1 MLADRG
7 TFGPVPYSP
16 PVARHPADDSPLAGQ
31 VALVTGASRGI
42 GAAIALRLA
51 DLGAHVE
58 TAERGTGFDLTDPA
72 AALRAVERL
81 DRLDMLVCNAGLV
94 QRKPLLDITLAHWQE
109 TLSLNLTAPFLMGQ
123 AAARL
128 FLAQGTA
135 GRIVHIASMRSFVA
149 GQQVAAY
156 AASKAGLVQ
165 LMKAQA
171 SEWAGHGI
179 RVNAVAPGWIVTEL
193 TEAWRATPE
202 ANASILDRVPAGRWG
217 EPAEIADAVAFL
229 CLPESRYVNGQ
240 VLAVDGG
247 YLTR

>member
-1 MLADRG
+1 M
-7 TFGPVPYSP
+7 
-16 PVARHPADDSPLAGQ
+16 ARHPADESPLAGQ

-42 GAAIALRLA
+42 GAAIAGRLA
-51 DLGAHVE
+51 ALGARVE
-58 TAERGTGFDLTDPA
+58 TAERTTGFDLADPA

-81 DRLDMLVCNAGLV
+81 DRLDILVCNAGLV
-94 QRKPLLDITLAHWQE
+94 HRGPILDMSLASWQE
-109 TLSLNLTAPFLMGQ
+109 TLSLNLTAPFVMGQ

-135 GRIVHIASMRSFVA
+135 GRIVHIASMRSFLA
-149 GQQVAAY
+149 GQNAAAY
-156 AASKAGLVQ
+156 AASKTGLVQ

-171 SEWAGHGI
+171 SEWAQHGI
-179 RVNAVAPGWIVTEL
+179 RVNAVAPGWIATDL
-193 TEAWRATPE
+193 TAAWRATPE

-217 EPAEIADAVAFL
+217 EPAEIADAVTFL
-229 CLPESRYVNGQ
+229 CLPESRFVNGH

>member
-1 MLADRG
+1 M
-7 TFGPVPYSP
+7 
-16 PVARHPADDSPLAGQ
+16 ARHPADESPLAGQ

-42 GAAIALRLA
+42 GAAIAGRLA
-51 DLGAHVE
+51 ALGARVE
-58 TAERGTGFDLTDPA
+58 TAERTTGFDLADPA

-81 DRLDMLVCNAGLV
+81 DRLDILVCNAGLV
-94 QRKPLLDITLAHWQE
+94 HRGPILDMSLASWQE
-109 TLSLNLTAPFLMGQ
+109 TLSLNLTAPFVMGQ

-135 GRIVHIASMRSFVA
+135 GRIVHIASMRSFLA
-149 GQQVAAY
+149 GQNAAAY
-156 AASKAGLVQ
+156 AASKTGLVQ

-171 SEWAGHGI
+171 SEWAQHGI
-179 RVNAVAPGWIVTEL
+179 RVNAVAPGWIATDL
-193 TEAWRATPE
+193 TAAWRATPE

-229 CLPESRYVNGQ
+229 CLPESRYVNGH